1 MILDELFTADTTN
14 PNTEET
20 TNKVFGR
27 LKDGREFRVLH
38 TLDEL
43 IELKETQG
51 VAKCSQMQFALVDGE
66 YGMYLRAS
74 NKKNVAKIED

>member
-1 MILDELFTADTTN
+1 MILESLFTADTTN
-14 PNTEET
+14 PNTDET

-43 IELKETQG
+43 MELKETQG
-51 VAKCSQMQFALVDGE
+51 VESCKQMHFTLNQGD
-66 YGMYLRAS
+66 YGMYLRVS
-74 NKKNVAKIED
+74 NKKNVAEIED